1 MTPPSSHQGL
11 RAALKASTGRR
22 TPEGR
27 VQRWIRDQLAAGRG
41 ADPEEAARLIIAL
54 ASGHADRL
62 SGRHLSVTDRLDVLL
77 PRIDQIERDDL
88 HTLRLRTGH

>member
-1 MTPPSSHQGL
+1 M
-11 RAALKASTGRR
+11 KASAGRQ

-27 VQRWIRDQLAAGRG
+27 VQGWIRDQLAAGRG
-41 ADPEEAARLIIAL
+41 ADPEEVARLILAL
-54 ASGHADRL
+54 ASGRADRL
-62 SGRHLSVTDRLDVLL
+62 SGRHLSVTDSLDALL